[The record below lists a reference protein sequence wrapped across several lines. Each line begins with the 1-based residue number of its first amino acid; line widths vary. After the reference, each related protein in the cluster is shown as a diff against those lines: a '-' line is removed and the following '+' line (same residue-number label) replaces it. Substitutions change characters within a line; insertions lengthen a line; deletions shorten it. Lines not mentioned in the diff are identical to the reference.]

1 MTSAKFVRSLFVLL
15 AMSASVAALAE
26 QQSVL
31 SVDGKRFGGEGTAGA
46 PGIRWYFEY
55 VRSQRSR

>member
-1 MTSAKFVRSLFVLL
+1 
-15 AMSASVAALAE
+15 MSASVAALAE